1 MNENEFIDWQDANW
15 NELVKEF
22 VETQIDLFHKYC
34 VEEYNNYVNSGGY
47 EE

>member
-22 VETQIDLFHKYC
+22 VETQIDLFHEYC
-34 VEEYNNYVNSGGY
+34 VTFKMGISINLST
-47 EE
+47 